1 MRDSLL
7 SPRDPILAW
16 GQIAQGAVV
25 GACIGLFITPSG
37 AGPLVPLTP
46 SALSFIADSV
56 SRAYSSC
63 LRASSNA
70 CSTYLNKNRNSSA
83 TPSATGLGCVETDS
97 PEAAVVDNRCRPP
110 MLS

>member
-16 GQIAQGAVV
+16 GQMAQGAVV

-46 SALSFIADSV
+46 SALSFIA
-56 SRAYSSC
+56 
-63 LRASSNA
+63 
-70 CSTYLNKNRNSSA
+70 
-83 TPSATGLGCVETDS
+83 GFGVEGVFVMLES
-97 PEAAVVDNRCRPP
+97 LIKRVFNVPEQKP
-110 MLS
+110 